1 MAEDTGSSVPRRHL
15 GRVLRQLR
23 TEAGMTVDGAAE
35 ALQVSRQRLW
45 RIEAG
50 RSAVSRRDVRDMCQ
64 RYAARPELT
73 AALVALAGE
82 TRAKGWWHAYGDP
95 LPRWCEPYVSLA
107 AEARRLREYADGM
120 IPTLLQTRGYATAVC
135 RRRSDLT
142 EAERERLVEVR
153 LRRQDV
159 LRRRLPAAPRV
170 EVMLA
175 EAVLLRAVSDP
186 AVMVE
191 QLRHLV
197 AVSRLPQVSLRVVP
211 LAVGVHRAA
220 IAGPFMLLDFP
231 PGNRAEPDPP
241 VVYREL
247 LTGSLYLDREPEVA
261 AYEQVWAGLDA
272 VALDQAES
280 RHLIEK
286 ITAQVHKEESVAV
299 GG

>member
-120 IPTLLQTRGYATAVC
+120 IPALLQTRGYAMAVC

-142 EAERERLVEVR
+142 EAEREKLIEVR

-170 EVMLA
+170 EAMLA

-272 VALDQAES
+272 VALDHDQS

-286 ITAQVHKEESVAV
+286 ITAQVHHADA
-299 GG
+299 